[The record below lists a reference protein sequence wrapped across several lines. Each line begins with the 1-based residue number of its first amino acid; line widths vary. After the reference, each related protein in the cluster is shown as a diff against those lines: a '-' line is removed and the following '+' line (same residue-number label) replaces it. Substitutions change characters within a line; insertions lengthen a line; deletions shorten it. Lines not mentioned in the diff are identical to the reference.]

1 MLKKSNINDIKLNLE
16 NANEMITEINNLLI
30 SQTDNSLSFYGKE
43 PFKKVTINNN
53 YLNLYNYTNGAVIKT
68 VRFKCSMNETSTGNI
83 KLLSIDS
90 NLNINIEKGGN
101 FALIC
106 NDACL
111 YYSNQSVLCSVIRS
125 LSGNIIVGNTLLLKQ
140 EITNSSLAYEV
151 DIIENISKFDFVKRE
166 LLDEIQQSKLYSKK

>member
-1 MLKKSNINDIKLNLE
+1 
-16 NANEMITEINNLLI
+16 MITEINNLLI

-53 YLNLYNYTNGAVIKT
+53 YINLYKYTNGAVIKT
-68 VRFKCSMNETSTGNI
+68 VRFKCSMNETSTSNI
-83 KLLSIDS
+83 KLLSIDINLNIIDIIYYELS
-90 NLNINIEKGGN
+90 DLTSTIQEFEITDLNINIEKEGY

-166 LLDEIQQSKLYSKK
+166 LLDEIQ